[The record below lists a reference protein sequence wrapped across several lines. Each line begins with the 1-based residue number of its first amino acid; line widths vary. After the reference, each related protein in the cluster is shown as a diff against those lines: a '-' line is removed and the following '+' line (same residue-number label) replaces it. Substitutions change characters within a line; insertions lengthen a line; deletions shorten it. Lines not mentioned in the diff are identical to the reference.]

1 MNNQILDTDFIEET
15 PRARPKIISWIPLIL
30 LWIGI
35 ASCGAMGLIF
45 EADVIYA
52 SVLLLATSAV
62 MYFKPK
68 IGKSI
73 TLLMILLGVFNVLA
87 FFPITYSVGIKFVK
101 FFLSIEV
108 IMLAIGLL
116 HMWINKDDLIPYLR
130 KLFYGSEEEQVAATT
145 SKIDSFKRRFSGKS
159 IGELKVIMANQM
171 LNPEAREAAKQLIK
185 EEEG

>member
-1 MNNQILDTDFIEET
+1 MDDQILDTDFIEEAR
-15 PRARPKIISWIPLIL
+15 RARPKIISWIPLIL

-45 EADVIYA
+45 EADVIYT

-68 IGKSI
+68 VGKII

-87 FFPITYSVGIKFVK
+87 FFPITYNLGIRVVK
-101 FFLSIEV
+101 FFLNIEV

-130 KLFYGSEEEQVAATT
+130 KLFYGSEEEQVAAST
-145 SKIDSFKRRFSGKS
+145 SKIDAFKRRFSGKS
-159 IGELKVIMANQM
+159 IEELKVIMVNEM
-171 LNPEAREAAKQLIK
+171 LTPEAREAARQLIQK
-185 EEEG
+185 E